1 MTCYD
6 LKIDFKLKVRQMKLE
21 WDDAKRQK
29 TVEMRGLDFAD
40 AALVFKGD
48 VLNIEDNRNDYGE
61 NRIVSVGFLDERM
74 VRITWTQRGESRRII
89 SMRKA
94 NEREIKRFSPI
105 FR

>member
-1 MTCYD
+1 MMQKD
-6 LKIDFKLKVRQMKLE
+6 KKQLKCVD
-21 WDDAKRQK
+21 
-29 TVEMRGLDFAD
+29 LDFAD

-61 NRIVSVGFLDERM
+61 NRIVSVGFLYERM
-74 VRITWTQRGESRRII
+74 VLITWTQRGESRRII

-94 NEREIKRFSPI
+94 NEREIKRYSPI